1 MNTPVYLLAL
11 DGSAESMAA
20 AYFTWELAKKSG
32 GRVVAQ
38 HVVDTTKIWD
48 FLSFDLAGLI
58 GSGVYL
64 SARDR
69 IMDTMYSIADA
80 LMYSYNSRVSGYDIV
95 FDNFIDSGELADE
108 ISKRAVG
115 ADLLVMGYKSR
126 KARMRKTRLFEA
138 LVEKCSCP
146 ILLTAGCQ
154 PNWRQKLVLQLD
166 GGFISLDGLPEI
178 KQVLDDDES
187 TGQKNRQIA
196 TMKQILNCKEES
208 AVVVVPRNVLRRGDG
223 VCYTQQMKAFLDA
236 SPRRALL
243 IVPDSLVVSQEKKIA

>member
-20 AYFTWELAKKSG
+20 AYFTWELAKKTR

-48 FLSFDLAGLI
+48 FLAFDLAGLI

-69 IMDTMYSIADA
+69 ITDIMYSIADA
-80 LMYSYNSRVSGYDIV
+80 LMHSYNARVSGYDIA
-95 FDNFIDSGELADE
+95 FDNFIDSGELAEE

-126 KARMRKTRLFEA
+126 KARMRKIRLFEA

-146 ILLTAGCQ
+146 VLLTAGCQ
-154 PNWRQKLVLQLD
+154 PSWRQELVLEME
-166 GGFISLDGLPEI
+166 GGGINLDGLSEL
-178 KQVLDDDES
+178 KQVLDGDES
-187 TGQKNRQIA
+187 AGQRKKEIA
-196 TMKQILNCKEES
+196 SMKQIQNSAEES
-208 AVVVVPRNVLRRGDG
+208 AILVVPRNVLRRGNG
-223 VCYTQQMKAFLDA
+223 VCYSQQVKAFLDA

-243 IVPDSLVVSQEKKIA
+243 IVPDSAVVSKEKKIA